1 MPATGGPTMRGMP
14 TREALQPKGV
24 EAAPTAR
31 RPRQP
36 RRVPL
41 QTVADLCPYL
51 VADGGWRSARP
62 MPDHRCTAVAPA
74 VAVSSGTQRA
84 LCLRETHIS
93 CDAFEA
99 ATAQRQSDLTLS
111 GIDPGRITGSR
122 IGRTARSAPVA
133 LDRPG
138 RVAASTKLAAFSRS
152 ATGAGLA
159 IAAILALSA
168 VVLARLPTSDA
179 SSPPPSV
186 AGAFAASPRTDE
198 QSVLGATATPPP
210 VTRRPSAT
218 PAASA
223 TPTAA
228 PSVYVV
234 QAGDTLSEIAARF
247 DTTIGILVELNGIQD
262 AANLQIGQEIR
273 LP

>member
-1 MPATGGPTMRGMP
+1 MPVTRGPTMRGMP
-14 TREALQPKGV
+14 IRGALGPNGV
-24 EAAPTAR
+24 EAAPTAS

-41 QTVADLCPYL
+41 ETMADLCPYL

-74 VAVSSGTQRA
+74 VAVSTGTQRA
-84 LCLRETHIS
+84 LCLRDKHTS
-93 CDAFEA
+93 CDAFQA

-111 GIDPGRITGSR
+111 GIDPGRVTGSR

-138 RVAASTKLAAFSRS
+138 RVAASSKLAAFSRS

-159 IAAILALSA
+159 IAAVLALSA

-179 SSPPPSV
+179 ASPPPSA
-186 AGAFAASPRTDE
+186 AGALAANPRTEE
-198 QSVLGATATPPP
+198 QSVLAATAAPPSA
-210 VTRRPSAT
+210 TRRPS
-218 PAASA
+218 
-223 TPTAA
+223 PTAA
-228 PSVYVV
+228 PSVTATPEPSVYVV
-234 QAGDTLSEIAARF
+234 RAGDTLSEIAAQF
-247 DTTIGILVELNGIQD
+247 DTTIGVLVELNGIQD
-262 AANLQIGQEIR
+262 AANLQIGQELR

>member
-1 MPATGGPTMRGMP
+1 MHGMP
-14 TREALQPKGV
+14 IREALQPNGV
-24 EAAPTAR
+24 EAAPTAVR
-31 RPRQP
+31 SRQP

-41 QTVADLCPYL
+41 ETVADLCPYL
-51 VADGGWRSARP
+51 IADGGWRSARP

-74 VAVSSGTQRA
+74 VAVSTGTQRA
-84 LCLRETHIS
+84 LCLRDKHTS
-93 CDAFEA
+93 CEAFEA

-159 IAAILALSA
+159 IAAVLALSA
-168 VVLARLPTSDA
+168 VVLARLPASDA
-179 SSPPPSV
+179 ATPPPSA
-186 AGAFAASPRTDE
+186 AGAVAASPRTDE

-210 VTRRPSAT
+210 TTTRPSPT
-218 PAASA
+218 ASPRA

-234 QAGDTLSEIAARF
+234 KAGDTLSEIAARF
-247 DTTIGILVELNGIQD
+247 DTTIGVLVELNGIQD
-262 AANLQIGQEIR
+262 PANLQIGQELR